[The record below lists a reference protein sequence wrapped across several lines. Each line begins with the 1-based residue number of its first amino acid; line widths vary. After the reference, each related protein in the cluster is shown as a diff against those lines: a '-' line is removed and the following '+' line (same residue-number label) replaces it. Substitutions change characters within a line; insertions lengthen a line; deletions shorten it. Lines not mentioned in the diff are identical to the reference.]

1 MTFQNAGAILP
12 IVREGKLRPLA
23 VTSLRRSPNMPEYP
37 TMAEAGIAD
46 FEAISW
52 FGLLA
57 PVGTPPAV
65 IAKLHQAAVRIVSQP
80 DMRENFGRIGL
91 DVVGDPP
98 DAFAEIIR
106 SDTLKWAKVI
116 MDAGIKAGE

>member
-1 MTFQNAGAILP
+1 
-12 IVREGKLRPLA
+12 
-23 VTSLRRSPNMPEYP
+23 
-37 TMAEAGIAD
+37 MAEAGIAD

-80 DMRENFGRIGL
+80 DMRENFELAPG
-91 DVVGDPP
+91 
-98 DAFAEIIR
+98 
-106 SDTLKWAKVI
+106 SDTPRDLVQCSLGAAWATALPLQLQRP
-116 MDAGIKAGE
+116 DHGELAPGLW